1 MAPTS
6 SSTVTMESGGDMD
19 VGLKKEKKEER
30 EGGSDVGVWG
40 VGEVG
45 RRMETNGR
53 ERREERGKREKKEI
67 TIKNKKYIIII
78 IIIIKK
84 MMYKIIKIK
93 N

>member
-40 VGEVG
+40 VGEG
-45 RRMETNGR
+45 RKKNGN
-53 ERREERGKREKKEI
+53 EWKREKRGERKER
-67 TIKNKKYIIII
+67 KKRNNNKK
-78 IIIIKK
+78 
-84 MMYKIIKIK
+84 
-93 N
+93 